1 MIEQEL
7 KALIIERYSSIREFS
22 VAVGI
27 PYTTLDSILKRGV
40 EKANVLNIVKICHVL
55 GVDVTALASG
65 KIEEKKDISHSVFSI
80 EEETHIKK
88 YRSLDGYGR
97 DMVDT
102 VLDKEHA
109 RCADLKAKREHAR
122 RSTEESA
129 EIGAENV
136 LYVVSRYASPMS
148 AGTGM
153 EAGQEAP
160 EEQYLVKAPPR
171 GTSYI
176 APVRGDSMEPTY
188 SDGDLLFIRAT
199 PEIEAGQVGV
209 FLMGGQQWVKELGE
223 GELISHNEEY
233 EPIPMTEDIICQ
245 GLVLGVC
252 DESYFA

>member
-1 MIEQEL
+1 
-7 KALIIERYSSIREFS
+7 
-22 VAVGI
+22 
-27 PYTTLDSILKRGV
+27 
-40 EKANVLNIVKICHVL
+40 
-55 GVDVTALASG
+55 
-65 KIEEKKDISHSVFSI
+65 
-80 EEETHIKK
+80 
-88 YRSLDGYGR
+88 
-97 DMVDT
+97 
-102 VLDKEHA
+102 
-109 RCADLKAKREHAR
+109 
-122 RSTEESA
+122 
-129 EIGAENV
+129 
-136 LYVVSRYASPMS
+136 
-148 AGTGM
+148 M